1 MSKEK
6 NADLIRQ
13 ATQALKLKD
22 IVLFE
27 CRLTQGTE
35 PPEGTS
41 PVLQQKRATQLVRER
56 STAEAT
62 FDDVLQVRVSLGLRL
77 AYDVDSEA
85 KVVFE
90 IEADFVV
97 DYECISE
104 LAIDAATAFSEINSV
119 HIVWPFWRQHVFDM
133 VARARLPQIE
143 VPLLSGTRL

>member
-13 ATQALKLKD
+13 AAQALKLKD

-35 PPEGTS
+35 PPEGTT
-41 PVLQQKRATQLVRER
+41 PVLQQKRATQFVRAR
-56 STAEAT
+56 STAEAA

-77 AYDVDSEA
+77 AYDVESEA
-85 KVVFE
+85 RIVFE

-97 DYECISE
+97 DYGCVSE
-104 LAIDAATAFSEINSV
+104 LPVDAVTAFSEINSI
-119 HIVWPFWRQHVFDM
+119 HIVWPFWRQHVFDI
-133 VARARLPQIE
+133 VARAKLPQIE

>member
-1 MSKEK
+1 MSKER

-13 ATQALKLKD
+13 ATQALKVKD

-27 CRLTQGTE
+27 CKLIQGTE
-35 PPEGTS
+35 PPEGAA
-41 PVLQQKRATQLVRER
+41 PVLQQKRATQLVRAR
-56 STAEAT
+56 STAESA
-62 FDDVLQVRVSLGLRL
+62 FDDVMQVRVSLGVRL
-77 AYDVDSEA
+77 AYDVETEA

-90 IEADFVV
+90 VEADFVV
-97 DYECISE
+97 DYECVSE
-104 LAIDAATAFSEINSV
+104 LTVDAATAFSEINSV